1 MEAIFTFLYNIIN
14 TINYYMWSY
23 VIIILLLIVGLYF
36 TIKLNFIQIRF
47 LKHSFLLLFKNQK
60 KSTHHISS
68 LEALFTS
75 LASVIGVGSIAG
87 MSIAISLGG
96 PGTIF
101 WVWVISLFGMSSNII
116 EHVLGQVYKEKTS
129 LKLFMGGPSYYIKK
143 GLKSPLLAITFSIVL
158 IISYGFAFNS
168 VQANTIG
175 SSINNSF
182 KVSKETIA
190 ICLTLLTALIIFG
203 GIQRI
208 SKFSS
213 YWVPFMGLVYILLA
227 ISAIIFNIEKLPS
240 LFILIIKSA
249 FGFNEVVYG
258 SAAYMFLQS
267 AIIGAKRALFATE
280 AGMGSTPNISA
291 SAMVDHPTT
300 QGLIGM
306 LGVFFVAFIICTST
320 ALIILSSDVYLTNTG
335 IQGVELV
342 QNSLQSYLGSYSV
355 YLLSFCIITFGFTSI
370 IGNYSYA
377 ENNMNF
383 LISNKA
389 YIYILRVLV
398 IITVYYGTITPL
410 ENVWNIADFFMG
422 LMVLIN
428 LYALIRLRKVGIL
441 TIQDYESQVK
451 NNKEPTFSKSSISQ
465 INDKDNVW

>member
-14 TINYYMWSY
+14 TINYYMWNY
-23 VIIILLLIVGLYF
+23 IIISLLLIVGLYF
-36 TIKLNFIQIRF
+36 TIKLKFIQLRF

-60 KSTHHISS
+60 KSINHISS
-68 LEALFTS
+68 LEALSTS
-75 LASVIGVGSIAG
+75 LASVVGVGSIAG

-101 WVWVISLFGMSSNII
+101 WVWVISFLGMSSNII
-116 EHVLGQVYKEKTS
+116 EHVLGQVYKKKTN
-129 LKLFMGGPSYYIKK
+129 LGLFMGGPSYYIKK
-143 GLKSPLLAITFSIVL
+143 GLKSPLLAISFSIIL
-158 IISYGFAFNS
+158 ILSYGFAFNS

-182 KVSKETIA
+182 NVSKESIA
-190 ICLTLLTALIIFG
+190 IFLTILTALIIFG

-213 YWVPFMGLVYILLA
+213 YLVPIMGFVYILLA
-227 ISAIIFNIEKLPS
+227 CGAIILNIEKLPY
-240 LFILIIKSA
+240 LFVLIIKSA
-249 FGFNEVVYG
+249 FGFNEVIYG
-258 SAAYMFLQS
+258 SATYMFLQT

-300 QGLIGM
+300 QGFIGM

-320 ALIILSSDVYLTNTG
+320 ALIILSSDVYLKNTG

-342 QNSLQSYLGSYSV
+342 QNSLLSYLGEYSV

-383 LISNKA
+383 LISKKL
-389 YIYILRVLV
+389 YIYILRILV

-428 LYALIRLRKVGIL
+428 LYALLRLREVGIL
-441 TIQDYESQVK
+441 TIKDYENQIR
-451 NNKEPTFSKSSISQ
+451 NKKDPIFSKSSIPQ